1 MRPTTCT
8 PKAPA
13 TAPPLAARFEGLS
26 PAQQAAALDLLA
38 RLVVTLTP
46 RPRPPHGNFAPPSSP
61 PPQPPY
67 SEGGAR

>member
-1 MRPTTCT
+1 MCTTTASPPT
-8 PKAPA
+8 P
-13 TAPPLAARFEGLS
+13 PPLAAAFDQLN
-26 PAQQAAALDLLA
+26 PAQQTAALDLLA